1 MGNGLL
7 IIPDYDTWKPRRQI
21 YDPAFKKRQD
31 LRLFLFCSNKSCKF
45 FFIVHLFPTCSY
57 LKTLL
62 EPFNEIANRFI
73 GNLDP
78 LADGRTDVPMK
89 IKFGE
94 FTLEVISKV

>member
-7 IIPDYDTWKPRRQI
+7 TIPDYDTWKPRRQI

-31 LRLFLFCSNKSCKF
+31 LRLFLCSTN
-45 FFIVHLFPTCSY
+45 FFIVYIFSLYSY

-73 GNLDP
+73 DNLDP